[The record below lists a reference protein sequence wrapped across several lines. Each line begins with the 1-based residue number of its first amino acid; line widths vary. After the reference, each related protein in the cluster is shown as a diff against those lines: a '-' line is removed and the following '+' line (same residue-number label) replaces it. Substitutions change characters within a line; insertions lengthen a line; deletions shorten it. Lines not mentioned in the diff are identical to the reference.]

1 MAMENEEE
9 DEKRETKKIIIFINK
24 FLLVGNCEEFIDS
37 FINFIDKKITD
48 ELLTIGKSE
57 S

>member
-1 MAMENEEE
+1 MENEEE